1 MQPLGEP
8 PPGTDLSANR
18 HALIVALLA
27 SSWALAVIVTVLR
40 VICRRLTRNRL
51 WLDDWLILISLVWSA
66 MYMFLHTVWCLHGFG
81 KHIWAAPP
89 EARKVYAQGSFLSG
103 IAFILALVFIKLS
116 VLALFWRLFSVQ
128 DSIQAILWILFG
140 VVYAWGFA
148 GLLVV
153 IFQCLPTR
161 SIWERFDPVN
171 PMPPTDYSCG
181 VDLFKF
187 YFGYAV
193 VNTSTDIVI
202 VLTPF
207 PYIWKLH
214 LPRAQKA
221 AVMAIFA
228 LGTLLLGEVIISGVR
243 IVFLVT
249 LDRSYVDV
257 TWDLAI
263 PAVMTGIEVT
273 LGTLCQF
280 VGGEGGTGKSHV
292 IAVLMGP
299 FAARGTS
306 NRLLMT
312 ATSGMA
318 AARTSGITIRSAY
331 GFTKDHG
338 SSRTNASKDVGRL
351 SLPNQ
356 AEQRFVN
363 GQTRVDW
370 QEKDVLVIDE
380 VSILGARTLHAVIEQ
395 LCRLRGSQRDLGSIP
410 IVLFAAASTN
420 SDRAAVS
427 WDIDNSFKA
436 GQRHR
441 HDKAHVLWRRFATII
456 MPKEHMRAAGNP
468 ELQRLLKRIRRG
480 EQDGTDLALPNSRCY
495 QESVWQAVRQA
506 V

>member
-1 MQPLGEP
+1 
-8 PPGTDLSANR
+8 
-18 HALIVALLA
+18 
-27 SSWALAVIVTVLR
+27 
-40 VICRRLTRNRL
+40 
-51 WLDDWLILISLVWSA
+51 
-66 MYMFLHTVWCLHGFG
+66 
-81 KHIWAAPP
+81 
-89 EARKVYAQGSFLSG
+89 
-103 IAFILALVFIKLS
+103 
-116 VLALFWRLFSVQ
+116 
-128 DSIQAILWILFG
+128 
-140 VVYAWGFA
+140 
-148 GLLVV
+148 
-153 IFQCLPTR
+153 
-161 SIWERFDPVN
+161 
-171 PMPPTDYSCG
+171 MPPTDYSCG

-228 LGTLLLGEVIISGVR
+228 LGTLEVIISGVR

-273 LGTLCQF
+273 LGTDPIINGVEQLCQF

-312 ATSGMA
+312 ATSGIA

-410 IVLFAAASTN
+410 IVLFCGGLHQFRPVQERPILLRS
-420 SDRAAVS
+420 AAVS
-427 WDIDNSFKA
+427 WDVDNSFKA
-436 GQRHR
+436 RQRHQ
-441 HDKAHVLWRRFATII
+441 HDKAHVLWRRFTTAI
-456 MPKEHMRAAGNP
+456 MLKEHMRAAGNL
-468 ELQRLLKRIRRG
+468 ELQRLLTRIRRG

-495 QESVWQAVRQA
+495 QESVWQAV
-506 V
+506 